1 MSAFLENGWELQ
13 NVEDGAYVAGRD
25 LEFVD
30 MMKNNQSVHFSVY
43 NFTQD
48 ATAIEN
54 CFVRELEVGNYDSD
68 ALTLTLSG
76 GFTLGA
82 KEGGPDRS
90 CRGKKAIRVMRTEIT

>member
-13 NVEDGAYVAGRD
+13 DVEDGAYVAGRD
-25 LEFVD
+25 QEFVD

-82 KEGGPDRS
+82 K
-90 CRGKKAIRVMRTEIT
+90 KADLIAAA

>member
-1 MSAFLENGWELQ
+1 MW
-13 NVEDGAYVAGRD
+13 EDGAYVAGRD

-30 MMKNNQSVHFSVY
+30 MMKNNQSVHFSKFTI
-43 NFTQD
+43 FTQD

-68 ALTLTLSG
+68 VLLPLTLSG

-82 KEGGPDRS
+82 KKADLDRS
-90 CRGKKAIRVMRTEIT
+90 CRGKGYVCERTEIT